1 MNERADRSG
10 GATPGGDRT
19 HRVPVLVVGGSL
31 VGLSTSVFL
40 GRLGVR
46 HTLVER
52 HTGTSIH
59 PRGRGNNVRTM
70 EIFRVA
76 GTEPDIRRAAAT
88 LADNHGILQTPTLVG
103 DAGEWLFKQIDAG
116 GGLARFSPSSWCLCS
131 QNDLEPELLTHATNL
146 GGDVRFGTEL
156 LSFEA
161 DAEGVTAIVK
171 SRETGEHTTIRAD
184 YMVAADGPRSPVR
197 EQLGIG
203 QSGPGDLFHNV
214 SITFRSRRLADVV
227 GERRFI
233 VCYLTDENADGAL
246 LPVDNRE
253 NWVFHAPW
261 HPEQGETVEDFTDER
276 CAAHIRRAIGD
287 PDLDVEITGK
297 APWHAAQRVARSY
310 RSGRVLLAGDSAH
323 EMSPTGAFGS
333 NTGIQDAH
341 NLAWKLAAVLE
352 GWAGEALLDTYDTER
367 RPVAEATSARAA
379 ARSVEHSHPGFA
391 PPPVMGGGG
400 PGAAGGPDGA
410 PGAAP
415 GAGPDGVPG
424 AGPGGGFGGG
434 SGGVPGAGPGGLSG
448 AGSVAGSGVGLAGGP
463 GGSVGAGA
471 GGAPGAGSGGV
482 SGAGSDGLPGAGSG
496 GVPGGP
502 VAGAGS
508 GVGFDGGPGGGFG
521 GGSGGVPGAG
531 PGGLSGAGSVAG
543 PGGSGGAGSGAG
555 FAGGPGG
562 SSGGVPG
569 GAPGAGSGGRPGG
582 MPGASGPGG
591 RPGGR
596 PGGGPQR
603 GILNVALG
611 YRYPQ
616 GAVVG
621 ADAASPVVPEGLDLT
636 GAPGSRAPHLWL
648 RQGDARVSTLDL
660 YEDSL
665 VLLSDAAQPTGWHE
679 AATRVAAELRVP
691 LKPYRVGGTP
701 EADLV
706 PDDEETDWARAH
718 GVTRG
723 GAVLIR
729 PDGFVAWRSPGPAPD
744 PESMLRQVVGT
755 VLART

>member
-1 MNERADRSG
+1 MNERADRPDRPAGASG
-10 GATPGGDRT
+10 TSGSAGSSGTPGTAGT
-19 HRVPVLVVGGSL
+19 TGSVPGAAHRVPVLIVGGSL
-31 VGLSTSVFL
+31 VGLSMSVFL

-52 HTGTSIH
+52 HAGTSVH

-70 EIFRVA
+70 ELFRVA
-76 GTEPDIRRAAAT
+76 GVEADIRRAAAT
-88 LADNHGILQTPTLVG
+88 LADNHGILQTPTLAG
-103 DAGEWLFKQIDAG
+103 DAGEWLFKQIDPG
-116 GGLARFSPSSWCLCS
+116 NGLARFSPSSWCLCS

-146 GGDVRFGTEL
+146 GGDLRFGTEL
-156 LSFEA
+156 LSFEPDA
-161 DAEGVTAIVK
+161 DGVTAIVK
-171 SRETGEHTTIRAD
+171 SRETGEHTTVRAD
-184 YMVAADGPRSPVR
+184 YLIAADGPRSPVR

-203 QSGPGDLFHNV
+203 QSGPGDLFHNISV
-214 SITFRSRRLADVV
+214 TFRSRRLADVV

-233 VCYLTDENADGAL
+233 VCYLTGEDADGAL

-261 HPEQGETVEDFTDER
+261 HPDRGETAEDFTDER

-352 GWAGEALLDTYDTER
+352 GWAGEGLLDTYDAER

-391 PPPVMGGGG
+391 PPPVMGGG
-400 PGAAGGPDGA
+400 A
-410 PGAAP
+410 P
-415 GAGPDGVPG
+415 
-424 AGPGGGFGGG
+424 
-434 SGGVPGAGPGGLSG
+434 
-448 AGSVAGSGVGLAGGP
+448 
-463 GGSVGAGA
+463 
-471 GGAPGAGSGGV
+471 
-482 SGAGSDGLPGAGSG
+482 
-496 GVPGGP
+496 
-502 VAGAGS
+502 
-508 GVGFDGGPGGGFG
+508 DGGPGG
-521 GGSGGVPGAG
+521 
-531 PGGLSGAGSVAG
+531 
-543 PGGSGGAGSGAG
+543 
-555 FAGGPGG
+555 
-562 SSGGVPG
+562 
-569 GAPGAGSGGRPGG
+569 APG
-582 MPGASGPGG
+582 
-591 RPGGR
+591 

-621 ADAASPVVPEGLDLT
+621 ADPATPVVPEGLDLT

-648 RQGDARVSTLDL
+648 RPGGGDARVSTLDL

-679 AATRVAAELRVP
+679 AATRLAADLRVP
-691 LKPYRVGGTP
+691 LKSYRVGGTP

-706 PDDEETDWARAH
+706 QEDDDTDWARAH

-729 PDGFVAWRSPGPAPD
+729 PDGFVAWRSPGPAPH
-744 PESMLRQVVGT
+744 PESMLRQVVRT
-755 VLART
+755 VLALT

>member
-10 GATPGGDRT
+10 GATQGGDRT

-31 VGLSTSVFL
+31 VGLSMSVFL

-52 HTGTSIH
+52 HAGTSIH

-103 DAGEWLFKQIDAG
+103 DAGEWLFKQIDPG
-116 GGLARFSPSSWCLCS
+116 NGLARFSPSSWCLCS
-131 QNDLEPELLTHATNL
+131 QNDLEPELLTHAVNL
-146 GGDVRFGTEL
+146 GGDLRFGTEL
-156 LSFEA
+156 LSFET
-161 DAEGVTAIVK
+161 DTEGVTAIVK

-184 YMVAADGPRSPVR
+184 YLVAADGPRSPVR

-227 GERRFI
+227 GDRRFI
-233 VCYLTDENADGAL
+233 VCYLTEENADGAL

-287 PDLDVEITGK
+287 PDLDVEITGR

-352 GWAGEALLDTYDTER
+352 GWAGEGLLDTYDMER

-379 ARSVEHSHPGFA
+379 HRSVEHSHPGFA

-400 PGAAGGPDGA
+400 PAGGG
-410 PGAAP
+410 
-415 GAGPDGVPG
+415 
-424 AGPGGGFGGG
+424 GPGR
-434 SGGVPGAGPGGLSG
+434 A
-448 AGSVAGSGVGLAGGP
+448 AAGGP
-463 GGSVGAGA
+463 GGL
-471 GGAPGAGSGGV
+471 GG
-482 SGAGSDGLPGAGSG
+482 
-496 GVPGGP
+496 
-502 VAGAGS
+502 
-508 GVGFDGGPGGGFG
+508 
-521 GGSGGVPGAG
+521 
-531 PGGLSGAGSVAG
+531 
-543 PGGSGGAGSGAG
+543 
-555 FAGGPGG
+555 
-562 SSGGVPG
+562 PG
-569 GAPGAGSGGRPGG
+569 GAPG
-582 MPGASGPGG
+582 GASGAASGGVRGPGG
-591 RPGGR
+591 PGGPGGAPGGPGGAPGGGGPGGAPGR
-596 PGGGPQR
+596 GPGGGPQR

-611 YRYPQ
+611 YRYPR

-621 ADAASPVVPEGLDLT
+621 ADPATPVVPEGLDLT

-648 RQGDARVSTLDL
+648 RRGEERLSTLDL

-679 AATRVAAELRVP
+679 AAAEVAAEMRVP

-701 EADLV
+701 GADLV

-723 GAVLIR
+723 GAVLVR

-744 PESMLRQVVGT
+744 PASMLRQVVGS

>member
-10 GATPGGDRT
+10 GAAPGGDRT

-52 HTGTSIH
+52 HAGTSIH

-76 GTEPDIRRAAAT
+76 GAEPDIRRAAAT

-103 DAGEWLFKQIDAG
+103 DAGEWLFKQIDPG
-116 GGLARFSPSSWCLCS
+116 NGLARFSPSSWCLCS

-146 GGDVRFGTEL
+146 GGDLRFGTEL

-161 DAEGVTAIVK
+161 DTEGVTAIVK

-184 YMVAADGPRSPVR
+184 YLVAADGPRSPVR

-227 GERRFI
+227 GDRRFI

-261 HPEQGETVEDFTDER
+261 HPDRGETVEDFTDER

-287 PDLDVEITGK
+287 PDLDVEITGR

-310 RSGRVLLAGDSAH
+310 RAGRVLLAGDSAH

-352 GWAGEALLDTYDTER
+352 GWAGEGLLDTYDMER

-379 ARSVEHSHPGFA
+379 HRSVEHSHPGFA

-400 PGAAGGPDGA
+400 
-410 PGAAP
+410 
-415 GAGPDGVPG
+415 
-424 AGPGGGFGGG
+424 
-434 SGGVPGAGPGGLSG
+434 
-448 AGSVAGSGVGLAGGP
+448 AGGP
-463 GGSVGAGA
+463 GGSGGP
-471 GGAPGAGSGGV
+471 GGAPGG
-482 SGAGSDGLPGAGSG
+482 PG
-496 GVPGGP
+496 GVPGG
-502 VAGAGS
+502 S
-508 GVGFDGGPGGGFG
+508 GGTDGRGGPGR
-521 GGSGGVPGAG
+521 
-531 PGGLSGAGSVAG
+531 
-543 PGGSGGAGSGAG
+543 
-555 FAGGPGG
+555 
-562 SSGGVPG
+562 PG
-569 GAPGAGSGGRPGG
+569 GAPGGGG
-582 MPGASGPGG
+582 
-591 RPGGR
+591 

-611 YRYPQ
+611 YRYPR

-621 ADAASPVVPEGLDLT
+621 ADPATPVVPEGLDLT

-648 RQGDARVSTLDL
+648 RRGEERLSTLDL

-679 AATRVAAELRVP
+679 AAAEVAAGMRVP
-691 LKPYRVGGTP
+691 LKAYRVGGTP
-701 EADLV
+701 GADLT

-723 GAVLIR
+723 GAVLVR

-744 PESMLRQVVGT
+744 PAAMLRQVVGS
-755 VLART
+755 VLARP

>member
-10 GATPGGDRT
+10 GAAPGGERT

-52 HTGTSIH
+52 HAGTSIH

-88 LADNHGILQTPTLVG
+88 LADNHGILQAPTLAG
-103 DAGEWLFKQIDAG
+103 DAGEWLFKQIDPG

-146 GGDVRFGTEL
+146 GGDLRFGTEL

-161 DAEGVTAIVK
+161 DTGGVTAIVK

-184 YMVAADGPRSPVR
+184 YLVAADGPRSPVR

-227 GERRFI
+227 GDRRFI

-341 NLAWKLAAVLE
+341 NLAWKLAAVIE

-379 ARSVEHSHPGFA
+379 HRSVEHSHPGFA
-391 PPPVMGGGG
+391 PPPAVGGGG
-400 PGAAGGPDGA
+400 PGAGT
-410 PGAAP
+410 PG
-415 GAGPDGVPG
+415 GAGRGT
-424 AGPGGGFGGG
+424 GG
-434 SGGVPGAGPGGLSG
+434 SGGPGGPGGL
-448 AGSVAGSGVGLAGGP
+448 GGP
-463 GGSVGAGA
+463 GGTGGLGGPGGPGGPRGE
-471 GGAPGAGSGGV
+471 GGAPG
-482 SGAGSDGLPGAGSG
+482 
-496 GVPGGP
+496 
-502 VAGAGS
+502 
-508 GVGFDGGPGGGFG
+508 GGPGGG
-521 GGSGGVPGAG
+521 G
-531 PGGLSGAGSVAG
+531 PG
-543 PGGSGGAGSGAG
+543 
-555 FAGGPGG
+555 
-562 SSGGVPG
+562 
-569 GAPGAGSGGRPGG
+569 
-582 MPGASGPGG
+582 
-591 RPGGR
+591 
-596 PGGGPQR
+596 GGGPQR

-611 YRYPQ
+611 YRYPR

-621 ADAASPVVPEGLDLT
+621 ADPATPVVPEGLDLT
-636 GAPGSRAPHLWL
+636 GAPGSRAPHLWVRRGHDRL
-648 RQGDARVSTLDL
+648 STLDL

-679 AATRVAAELRVP
+679 AAAGVAAGMRVP
-691 LKPYRVGGTP
+691 LKSYRVGGSP
-701 EADLV
+701 GADLI

-723 GAVLIR
+723 GAVLVR

-755 VLART
+755 VLARD